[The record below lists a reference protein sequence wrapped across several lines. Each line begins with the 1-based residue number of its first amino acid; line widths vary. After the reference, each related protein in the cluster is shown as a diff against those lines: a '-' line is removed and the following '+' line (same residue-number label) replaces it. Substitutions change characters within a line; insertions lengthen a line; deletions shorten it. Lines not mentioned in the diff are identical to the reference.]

1 MYCFVFGTLPG
12 THRNGRQEES
22 WLGPGGSCFRKF
34 YTLIPSN
41 HPSLSFSGADLREIT
56 LFFLSLSQSN
66 LARIAALPDPESI
79 NSFHSSFAL
88 GKIKLAAI
96 RKDVAAVD

>member
-1 MYCFVFGTLPG
+1 MAQTWRVPVLESSILSSHQITLHFHFQVQ
-12 THRNGRQEES
+12 TF
-22 WLGPGGSCFRKF
+22 LK
-34 YTLIPSN
+34 
-41 HPSLSFSGADLREIT
+41 IT